1 MLLLQLLWKLPG
13 CVSRKKEEILMHI
26 PYWGV
31 FGVQKQSSEY
41 LTPTVRQGGYPHGL
55 LTRLVSAN
63 LFAQPKHL

>member
-1 MLLLQLLWKLPG
+1 
-13 CVSRKKEEILMHI
+13 MHI